1 VWDFFEYQMLELFW
15 GLKTTAL
22 FDWWS
27 VEHVLSGVSLG
38 AAVYIFHDKKNIE
51 CKKLKQHFDM
61 YAVLLLAYMWEVV
74 EHYLETGIAG
84 GGAVEDWLQGVEF
97 FGNRFIT
104 DPLLV
109 LLGYF
114 IAKKYPILVMPARI
128 LSLTWLAVH
137 IFVFPHSM
145 HLHEILF

>member
-1 VWDFFEYQMLELFW
+1 MIEYIW
-15 GLKTTAL
+15 GWKTTAL

-27 VEHVLSGVSLG
+27 VEHVLSGVSAG
-38 AAVYIFHDKKNIE
+38 ATVDTHHQKKKIS
-51 CKKLKQHFDM
+51 CSKLKQHFDI

-74 EHYLETGIAG
+74 EHYLETGILTPFE
-84 GGAVEDWLQGVEF
+84 GGAIENWLQGVEF

-114 IAKKYPILVMPARI
+114 LATRYPVLVIPSRI
-128 LSLTWLAVH
+128 LSITWLIVH

-145 HLHEILF
+145 YLHEILF